1 MGKVKRKK
9 QTGFNTNQFF
19 YLGDCFIANSHASDA
34 HAVYI
39 GMGRG
44 SKGFDLLHI
53 SSHRYVTRA
62 CEILRHCKQ
71 ILKKIRYKNYR
82 NSFEV
87 REAFVPALIAKL
99 GDYPSDDAEYRV
111 DASSL
116 SEIHKWA
123 AKGNIL
129 GVDKLPA
136 GINVETV
143 KPGVVKKWK
152 VFSRRLKYFKE
163 SDYGDPNANHQ
174 FYISQKENL
183 LLPIKDFEGHEIR
196 ANSLFDHY
204 VIAAHLADFANKH
217 NRDLLTIEELT
228 RLLGEA
234 LSLIH

>member
-19 YLGDCFIANSHASDA
+19 YLGDCFIAKSHASDA

-71 ILKKIRYKNYR
+71 ILKKVRYKNYR

-99 GDYPSDDAEYRV
+99 GDYPSDDGEYRV

-123 AKGNIL
+123 AEGNIL

-143 KPGVVKKWK
+143 KPSVVKKWK
-152 VFSRRLKYFKE
+152 VLSHRLKYFKE

-174 FYISQKENL
+174 FYISQTGNL
-183 LLPIKDFEGHEIR
+183 LLPIKDVEKNEIR
-196 ANSLFDHY
+196 ANTLFGHY
-204 VIAAHLADFANKH
+204 ITAAHVADFANKYD
-217 NRDLLTIEELT
+217 RSLLTVEEL
-228 RLLGEA
+228 RQLVDEGIR
-234 LSLIH
+234 LIH